1 MHGTTQFGWSARLLI
16 ALLLCLLS
24 VPAFIGFVW
33 SDVAALQKLENRRMA
48 PFPRLSQFRKSPA
61 QFNAALDRYL
71 KDHVGLRRVANQ
83 LYRKLR
89 FYVLKDPP
97 LPNVSIGKDG
107 AVFLNSMRANQPNV
121 AFEVLCKQQV
131 NPDPKLIEEMDRTF
145 ASVSGYYANRGYKVT
160 IAAAPTNISLYP
172 DKLPLTVDKKY
183 RDACQAY
190 PASDTLLARLE
201 RLGQTEG
208 RYALYYPLKMFRAHR
223 NEPYFYPKET
233 FHWLGRSA
241 YLYARD
247 LLRFSGVVD
256 RLIVD
261 DLVELGDGADDMV
274 MFFGFSR
281 AIKAMSYAY
290 ANFMTTVTE
299 PEWGASLTKGG
310 EFQRFTTTNSIS
322 GKRGLLF
329 ANSFGISLA
338 PHLAKGFSELYS
350 CNLNHVK
357 PEEEKRLFSEIIDLT
372 KPDFIYV
379 LFDEVGMIKA
389 PQRLGAFIELYR
401 KQRNAS
407 AGPGVAESAVTS
419 PPH

>member
-1 MHGTTQFGWSARLLI
+1 MRGTTHFGRSSRLLI
-16 ALLLCLLS
+16 ALLFCLLS
-24 VPAFIGFVW
+24 LPAFIGFIW
-33 SDVAALQKLENRRMA
+33 SDVVALQNIENRKMA
-48 PFPRLSQFRKSPA
+48 SFPRLSLFRKSPA

-71 KDHVGLRRVANQ
+71 KDHVGLRRVANL
-83 LYRKLR
+83 LYLKLR

-97 LPNVSIGKDG
+97 LPNVSVGKDG

-121 AFEVLCKQQV
+121 AYEVLCQQQV
-131 NPDPKLIEEMDRTF
+131 NPDPELVAEMDHIF
-145 ASVSGYYANRGYKVT
+145 ASVSGYYASRGRKVT

-172 DKLPLTVDKKY
+172 DKLPLTVDKTY

-190 PASDTLLARLE
+190 PESDTLLTRLE

-208 RYALYYPLKMFRAHR
+208 RYTLYYPLKLFRAHR
-223 NEPYFYPKET
+223 DEPYFYPMET

-261 DLVELGDGADDMV
+261 DPAELGDGKDDMV

-281 AIKAMSYAY
+281 AIKAMNYPY
-290 ANFMTTVTE
+290 LNFKTTVTE
-299 PEWGASLTKGG
+299 PDWVPSLIKNGG
-310 EFQRFTTTNSIS
+310 LTRFTTTNSIS
-322 GKRGLLF
+322 GKRGLLL
-329 ANSFGISLA
+329 ANSFGVSLA

-357 PEEEKRLFSEIIDLT
+357 PEEELRLFSEIIDLT
-372 KPDFIYV
+372 KPDYVYV
-379 LFDEVGMIKA
+379 LLDEVGMIKA
-389 PQRLGAFIELYR
+389 PQRLGAFVELAEN
-401 KQRNAS
+401 QQNMS
-407 AGPGVAESAVTS
+407 AGSGRTESAATS
-419 PPH
+419 SPR